1 VYGQANGFFRFTLNT
16 DDVVNGLPM
25 SSVILRE
32 TKLIKKLNNVAATGM
47 VAIDCQQEHESL
59 IYNKNKFCV
68 LMYFVPSNVACVG
81 VDLYEK
87 PFLIDQKKMSTI
99 TGKNN
104 FIQCISNEQYNSIKY
119 LILRTL
125 HPWRVNEAVTYYEQQ
140 LKPLDEKVS
149 NLISNEYA
157 AEEEF
162 KDEEALDEYESA

>member
-1 VYGQANGFFRFTLNT
+1 
-16 DDVVNGLPM
+16 
-25 SSVILRE
+25 
-32 TKLIKKLNNVAATGM
+32 
-47 VAIDCQQEHESL
+47 
-59 IYNKNKFCV
+59 
-68 LMYFVPSNVACVG
+68 
-81 VDLYEK
+81 
-87 PFLIDQKKMSTI
+87 MSTI
-99 TGKNN
+99 IGKNN
-104 FIQCISNEQYNSIKY
+104 FIQCISNEQYNNIKY